1 MRTRTLFATTT
12 LGLLGLACQPGLHD
26 TTGLDDGN
34 GAPASTPTATPTTAP
49 TTMPT
54 VMPTVR
60 PTPPTPTST
69 GTAPPAPTSTTAP
82 PPVTPEDKLPGIFK
96 DGVRKA
102 QAAPIA
108 GGTLLVTADG
118 KTAVAADPDRDAI
131 YLVDLATHGVRAV
144 PVQPGEELGRV
155 VEGPAGQVFV
165 AARRG
170 GAVLAIDIAAGAVTS
185 RFPVCNAPRGMA
197 YDAGGN
203 LLLVACRSGRLVT
216 LDATSGA
223 EITAVTLDED
233 LRDVLIARSSVIV
246 TRFRSAELMR
256 VVAGVV
262 NARATPPQIGVN
274 SPGVAF
280 RGLTLPNGMLLLAHQ
295 VESSSPLGTGLGA
308 YYGGSCAGGG
318 VVQQVLS
325 LVSIDG
331 TELFAPTG
339 ADATTLVKN
348 SETAPF
354 AMASRLVVGALGPLD
369 LAVSRDG
376 GRVAVVSSGNSW
388 QITSELPNLFLDDL
402 DTSTGGPP
410 ANFGGNLC
418 NGTAAVAH
426 HLPGEP
432 VAVAFDAAG
441 KYVVQSREPA
451 MLELEGDIF
460 IPLAS
465 ESRFDTGFAM
475 FHLNTGGGISCA
487 SCHPEGGDDGHTWS
501 FSALGLRRSQ
511 ALEGN
516 VGSRAPFHWS
526 GDLATFT
533 DLFGEVMLKRMA
545 LPVVPP
551 PADVQALTDWLGSV
565 PALAPADG
573 LDPAL
578 VERGRALFS
587 DATVGCASCHS
598 GPQYSDNL
606 KHDVGTSGNF
616 VTPALTGV
624 GLRAPLMHDG
634 CARTLKDRFGICGG
648 TDHGNIAALSAA
660 DIDALVAF
668 MRSI

>member
-1 MRTRTLFATTT
+1 MRTRTLLATTAT
-12 LGLLGLACQPGLHD
+12 LLLLGAACQPGLEP
-26 TTGLDDGN
+26 TTVNDDGK
-34 GAPASTPTATPTTAP
+34 PSPSSTPTTTP

-82 PPVTPEDKLPGIFK
+82 PPVTPADKLPGIFK

-118 KTAVAADPDRDAI
+118 KTAVAADPDRDAV

-155 VEGPAGQVFV
+155 VEGPAGKVFV

-170 GAVLAIDIAAGAVTS
+170 GAVLTVDIAAGTVSS

-197 YDAGGN
+197 YDAAGN

-233 LRDVLIARSSVIV
+233 LRDVLIAGSSVMV
-246 TRFRSAELMR
+246 TRFRSAELLR

-262 NARATPPQIGVN
+262 NARGTPPQIGVN

-280 RGLTLPNGMLLLAHQ
+280 RGLKLPNGMLLMAHQ

-325 LVSIDG
+325 LVSVDG
-331 TELFAPTG
+331 TALPTPTG
-339 ADATTLVKN
+339 TDVTTALVRS

-354 AMASRLVVGALGPLD
+354 SIASRLVVGALGPLD

-402 DTSTGGPP
+402 DTSKGGPP
-410 ANFGGNLC
+410 ANFGGVC

-451 MLELEGDIF
+451 MLELEGDVF
-460 IPLAS
+460 VPLAS

-551 PADVQALTDWLGSV
+551 QADVQALTDWLDTI
-565 PALAPADG
+565 PALAPADA
-573 LDPAL
+573 LDATL
-578 VERGRALFS
+578 VEHGRALFF

-598 GPQYSDNL
+598 GPEYSDNL

-634 CARTLKDRFGICGG
+634 CARSLKDRFGICGG
-648 TDHGNIAALSAA
+648 TDHGDISGLSAT